1 MNTIQISLAA
11 VLVITLGLFSWKKPR
26 LSSIIVWALVA
37 TVLLTSAA
45 LLVIPGKFST
55 KAIWLSLSVPITWTA
70 FQYWC
75 YWADSQWKVLW
86 TLIAISLL
94 STGILFSLDPVA

>member
-1 MNTIQISLAA
+1 MTAIQIGFAA
-11 VLVITLGLFSWKKPR
+11 GAAIALGLCSWKKPR
-26 LSSIIVWALVA
+26 LSSVIVWSLIA

-45 LLVIPGKFST
+45 LIVIPGKFST
-55 KAIWLSLSVPITWTA
+55 KAIWLSLSVPITWAT

-86 TLIAISLL
+86 SLVMISFASAGVLL
-94 STGILFSLDPVA
+94 SSQVKV

>member
-45 LLVIPGKFST
+45 LLLIPGDFSA
-55 KAIWLSLSVPITWTA
+55 KAIWLSLSVPIIWTA

-75 YWADSQWKVLW
+75 YWADNQWKVLW
-86 TLIAISLL
+86 TLVVISLMSGAVLL
-94 STGILFSLDPVA
+94 SLEPVA